1 MDMIDLKLDN
11 IMVRLE
17 DKSILDRDARD
28 EREYPLPQKTLDD
41 RKIYLSRN
49 NYGQPSKIPGIV
61 CITDF
66 GLSKK
71 GDVANYGCIQ
81 AEVYRAPEV
90 ILDAGWAYSADIW
103 NLGVMLWDLLENKV
117 LFEAVDPLKFEYN
130 DQVHLAY
137 ITALIGAPPKE
148 LLSKGRRA
156 SMFYNND
163 GSLKA
168 QVTVP
173 VDFNFENSVNIIDGE
188 DKIMFL
194 DFVSRMLKWHPE
206 ERSTARDLLSDPWL
220 EADFP

>member
-103 NLGVMLWDLLENKV
+103 NLGVMVSSLHSPYYQLTLCV
-117 LFEAVDPLKFEYN
+117 V
-130 DQVHLAY
+130 
-137 ITALIGAPPKE
+137 
-148 LLSKGRRA
+148 
-156 SMFYNND
+156 M
-163 GSLKA
+163 GSLRK
-168 QVTVP
+168 QSS
-173 VDFNFENSVNIIDGE
+173 FRSRGSV
-188 DKIMFL
+188 K
-194 DFVSRMLKWHPE
+194 VRV
-206 ERSTARDLLSDPWL
+206 
-220 EADFP
+220 